1 MLECASFGGPGTSK
15 WGNCQLELSGGIFR
29 VIQTLLTNL
38 FKAKAALLVAFAL
51 SFGLSALYAA
61 TPDDAYNPKIAAVKV
76 EGNKNVAAI
85 LIYGHIQEKEGDVF
99 SLRRVQEDIHSLF
112 SMGNFKDVKVDA
124 EPATKPGLVVL
135 TFKVEER
142 PLVGEILFKG
152 NKKWDAKKLE
162 EDMKTASKVA
172 FDQAKLNEDL
182 EGIRK
187 KYHDEGY
194 SYVEVTGEGKLDPA
208 KNVVDVSINVAEG
221 NKIKVGGVTV
231 IGAQAFSAKK
241 VADQLKDNRKGEK
254 YKPDSLADDM
264 KAVEDFYHNEGYLR
278 AVVLEHQESLDDTRK
293 KVFITMT
300 VKEGQ
305 QFTTGK
311 ISFKGNVQFD
321 DEDLSKALGLKK
333 GDILRKKDM
342 DDGLRRMKSLYADKG
357 YIYSSL
363 NPATDYDEDLKKAD
377 ISFQVIEG
385 QVAFVQDV
393 KIVGNYK
400 TRDYVIR
407 RELDI
412 HAGDKFEASKIR
424 SSAQNLYNLGYFEDV
439 NPEVEPGDVP
449 GKEVLVFRI
458 KERRTGSISVGG
470 GYSSVQGLVGNV
482 KLEEANLF
490 GKGQHVTLDL
500 EFGLYQSIN
509 IGFTEPWL
517 FNTRTSLGVNLFDS
531 TRVFLSSVPNT
542 SDNTTNFYTQSQ
554 IGGSISIGR
563 RLSRYWSVFGAYSL
577 QNVQIS
583 NVDSYYT
590 TIGTPQ
596 FIQATNSTT
605 SSFTPR
611 IVYDSRDNYFE
622 PTTGWKHQLSIEFA
636 GGPLQFDNNFIKAIE
651 DTSHFI
657 PLPAGFVFGEH
668 VRLGVGQGYSFP
680 GKAYTDIPL
689 YEKFFAGG
697 TDTIRGYNE
706 RSVGPLQ
713 GGNALF
719 VSNTEL
725 KHEIAGPLRGV
736 LFFDM
741 GDGWTSIWNT
751 GENHLQFGA
760 GLGLRLTI
768 PGTIMAVRLD
778 YGWPIASDLP
788 VAAAPPGG
796 VLHFN
801 LGDLF

>member
-1 MLECASFGGPGTSK
+1 MIKTHPS
-15 WGNCQLELSGGIFR
+15 NQ
-29 VIQTLLTNL
+29 
-38 FKAKAALLVAFAL
+38 FKAKGALFLVFAL
-51 SFGLSALYAA
+51 AFGLSSLCAGAA
-61 TPDDAYNPKIAAVKV
+61 DDTDILKIASVKV

-85 LIYGHIQEKEGDVF
+85 LIYGHIQEKEGDLF

-124 EPATKPGLVVL
+124 EPATKPNQVVV

-142 PLVGEILFKG
+142 PLVGQIIFKG

-162 EDMKTASKVA
+162 EDMKVVPKVA
-172 FDQAKLNEDL
+172 FDQAKLNGDL

-187 KYHDEGY
+187 KYRDEGY
-194 SYVEVTGEGKLDPA
+194 SYVSVSGDGKLDAA
-208 KNVVDVSINVAEG
+208 KNTVDVTIEVSEG
-221 NKIKVGGVTV
+221 NQIKVGGVTV
-231 IGAQAFSAKK
+231 IGAQAFSDKK

-254 YKPDSLADDM
+254 YKPDSMADDM
-264 KAVEDFYHNEGYLR
+264 KAVEDFYHNEGYSR
-278 AVVLEHQESLDDTRK
+278 AVVLDHKETLNDTRK
-293 KVFITMT
+293 KVFITLT

-305 QFTTGK
+305 QFTMGK
-311 ISFKGNVQFD
+311 ISFKGNVLFD
-321 DEDLSKALGLKK
+321 DEELSRALGLKK
-333 GDILRKKDM
+333 GDVLRKKDM
-342 DDGLRRMKSLYADKG
+342 DDGLRKMKSLYADRG

-363 NPATDYDEDLKKAD
+363 NPVMDYDEDLKKAN
-377 ISFQVIEG
+377 ISFQVVEG
-385 QVAFVQDV
+385 QVAYVQDV

-470 GYSSVQGLVGNV
+470 GYSSVQGLVGNI

-517 FNTRTSLGVNLFDS
+517 FNTRTSFGINLFDS
-531 TRVFLSSVPNT
+531 TRVFLSAVPNPG
-542 SDNTTNFYTQSQ
+542 DNTTNFYTQSQ
-554 IGGSISIGR
+554 IGGSLTLGR

-583 NVDSYYT
+583 GVDSYYA
-590 TIGTPQ
+590 TIGTAQ

-605 SSFTPR
+605 SSITPR

-622 PTTGWKHQLSIEFA
+622 PTTGWKHQLSVEFA

-651 DTSHFI
+651 DTSHFMAM
-657 PLPAGFVFGEH
+657 PAGFVLGEH

-680 GKAYTDIPL
+680 GKGYTDIPL

-706 RSVGPLQ
+706 RSVGPVQ
-713 GGNALF
+713 GGNAIF

-736 LFFDM
+736 IFFDA

-751 GENHLQFGA
+751 SENHVQFGA

-778 YGWPIASDLP
+778 YGWPIASDLST
-788 VAAAPPGG
+788 AAAPPGG